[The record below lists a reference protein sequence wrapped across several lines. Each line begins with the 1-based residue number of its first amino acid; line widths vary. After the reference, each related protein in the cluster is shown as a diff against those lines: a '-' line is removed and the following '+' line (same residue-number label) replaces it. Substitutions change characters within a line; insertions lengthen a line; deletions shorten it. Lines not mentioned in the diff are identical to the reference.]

1 MFNERCSCALN
12 VVHLAIGRKIWTPAQ
27 NRTAGLR
34 SALSSQHQ
42 EGDKDQSWLAP
53 EGDVQDVIRDN
64 QALSRFE
71 LEHEGYIALSA
82 YRRAPGV
89 ITFIHTEVPNEL
101 TGKGVGSALVKG
113 ALDAVRAQGLRVIAQ
128 CPFVAAYI
136 AKHKDYADLLNRSSE
151 PGG

>member
-1 MFNERCSCALN
+1 M
-12 VVHLAIGRKIWTPAQ
+12 
-27 NRTAGLR
+27 
-34 SALSSQHQ
+34 
-42 EGDKDQSWLAP
+42 
-53 EGDVQDVIRDN
+53 QDVIRDN